1 MEKNKGLLQTIL
13 LIIILSLTAFLGL
26 QMPLVG
32 IAYPIILT
40 FIGLK
45 NGINKNIITFITSFI
60 ILGVITMNISAL
72 IIPLQ
77 YGILSI
83 ATVYMVNKKYNSS
96 KVILYSAILVFSMV
110 LIHMGLRW
118 YFTGINTLTELENNL
133 TTITKQQIEIIKTE
147 DINESQKSQMAN
159 ILKTTVDFIS
169 SVIPSLLII
178 SSTIIA
184 YINYYISTRLANKS
198 GRADIEVP
206 KFSNLSFPRNTIT
219 GLGTILLISYILK
232 YVGNFNYIQLIDN
245 LFILIYVVFLIQG
258 LSFVIFL
265 INKMKFGKFLKAL
278 FITLI
283 VLSSFFNIILFSLGI
298 IDIIFNFR
306 KIRRLG

>member
-26 QMPLVG
+26 NMPLVG

-45 NGINKNIITFITSFI
+45 NGRNKNIVIFITSLI
-60 ILGVITMNISAL
+60 ILGVITMNIDAL
-72 IIPLQ
+72 IIPFQ

-83 ATVYMVNKKYNSS
+83 ATIYLINKKYRPS
-96 KVILYSAILVFSMV
+96 KIILYSAVLVFSMV
-110 LIHMGLRW
+110 LIHMGLTW
-118 YFTGINTLTELENNL
+118 YFTGINTLTDLENNL
-133 TTITKQQIEIIKTE
+133 TTITKEQIEIIKSE
-147 DINESQKSQMAN
+147 DMSESQKSQMAN

-184 YINYYISTRLANKS
+184 YINYYISTRLASKS
-198 GRADIEVP
+198 GKMDIEVP
-206 KFSNLSFPRNTIT
+206 KFSTLSFPRNTIT

-232 YVGNFNYIQLIDN
+232 YIGNFNYIQLIDN
-245 LFILIYVVFLIQG
+245 LFILIYVVFLLQG
-258 LSFVIFL
+258 LSFVVFL
-265 INKMKFGKFLKAL
+265 INKMKFGKFLKTL

-283 VLSSFFNIILFSLGI
+283 VLSSFFNIVLFSVGI
-298 IDIIFNFR
+298 IDIVFNLR
-306 KIRRLG
+306 KIRRLS